1 MDGGTDCVAGSGTL
15 CSRQAFCRR
24 PHLTDTDHIGMLT
37 QNPLQEEV
45 LVNVQSRI
53 FAGPCQQMNDGVQ
66 DITVFVPLD
75 QIKLAAAFLDG
86 NETLVVRYIGEQ
98 PRHDGRLS
106 GAGRAGNAHA
116 DTIPDT
122 GHQEMKHLSCSA
134 AGVQQFL
141 LADRLLVDDTNG
153 GVDTNIRVYNGRLV
167 HRDTDVFVQK
177 AHHTGHGVVNDHA
190 AGVEHTAHH
199 INGVLR
205 GGKLVRDLDAAPAGL
220 DHFDV
225 VVGVDVDFLNAGL
238 VDPFLEEGVPGH
250 ILIELFTQF
259 LGGQPF
265 DGVFPLDNVLHHQLF
280 EQCGGPLG
288 VALAGLGNG
297 GGVIFS
303 KIPLH
308 ILQHLVIGQVLVGR
322 RREEYV
328 VEIIHR
334 RHPPRTRPR
343 RPHPL
348 PPARPAP
355 SAPKRPAPC

>member
-1 MDGGTDCVAGSGTL
+1 MDGGTDGMAGAGAFGR
-15 CSRQAFCRR
+15 RQAFRGG
-24 PHLTDTDHIGMLT
+24 PHLADADDIGVFT
-37 QNPLQEEV
+37 QHPLQKEV
-45 LVNVQSRI
+45 LIDVQRRI
-53 FAGPCQQMNDGVQ
+53 FAGPGQQVDDGVQ
-66 DITVFVPLD
+66 DISVFIPLD
-75 QIKLAAAFLDG
+75 QIKLAAAFLNGDKA
-86 NETLVVRYIGEQ
+86 LVVGNIGEQ
-98 PRHDGRLS
+98 PCHDGGLA
-106 GAGRAGNAHA
+106 GAGGARDTHA
-116 DTIPDT
+116 DAIPDA
-122 GHQEMKHLSCSA
+122 GHQEVEHLGGGA
-134 AGVQQFL
+134 AGIQQL
-141 LADRLLVDDTNG
+141 LFGDCLLVDDTDG
-153 GVDTNIRVYNGRLV
+153 GVDAHIRVYNGRLI

-190 AGVEHTAHH
+190 AGIEHTAHH

-205 GGKLVRDLDAAPAGL
+205 GGKLIRDLDAAPAGL

-238 VDPFLEEGVPGH
+238 VDPLLEEGVPGH
-250 ILIELFTQF
+250 ILIELFAQF
-259 LGGQPF
+259 LGSQPF
-265 DGVFPLDNVLHHQLF
+265 DGVFPLDNILHHQLF

-297 GGVIFS
+297 GGVVFS

-308 ILQHLVIGQVLVGR
+308 ILQHLVVGQVLVGC

-334 RHPPRTRPR
+334 RHPPRTRPL
-343 RPHPL
+343 RPRPL

>member
-1 MDGGTDCVAGSGTL
+1 
-15 CSRQAFCRR
+15 
-24 PHLTDTDHIGMLT
+24 
-37 QNPLQEEV
+37 
-45 LVNVQSRI
+45 
-53 FAGPCQQMNDGVQ
+53 
-66 DITVFVPLD
+66 
-75 QIKLAAAFLDG
+75 
-86 NETLVVRYIGEQ
+86 
-98 PRHDGRLS
+98 
-106 GAGRAGNAHA
+106 
-116 DTIPDT
+116 
-122 GHQEMKHLSCSA
+122 MKHLCGGA
-134 AGVQQFL
+134 AGIQQL
-141 LADRLLVDDTNG
+141 LLGDCLLVDDTDG
-153 GVDTNIRVYNGRLV
+153 GVDPYIRVHNGRLV

-238 VDPFLEEGVPGH
+238 IDPFLEERVTGH

-259 LGGQPF
+259 LGGQPLN
-265 DGVFPLDNVLHHQLF
+265 GVFTLDDVLHHQLF